1 MEKFGQF
8 FCQKCGGNMKHVYEF
23 TDTEALIILAAV
35 NFLQGEFE
43 ERDYIEDAE
52 ICKIIREKMIDVAKK
67 QLH

>member
-1 MEKFGQF
+1 
-8 FCQKCGGNMKHVYEF
+8 MKRIYEF

-52 ICKIIREKMIDVAKK
+52 ICKVIREKMIDVAKK

>member
-1 MEKFGQF
+1 
-8 FCQKCGGNMKHVYEF
+8 MKRIYEF

-43 ERDYIEDAE
+43 ERDYIEDVE
-52 ICKIIREKMIDVAKK
+52 ICKVIREKMIDVAKK